1 MAVNVGTAVAYLE
14 LDTSKFT
21 SGFKSALKD
30 LDSFKS
36 KSSTFSQKLKG
47 LSSAI
52 GTVGSTLTKN
62 VTVPLAGA
70 GTALSAF
77 AVQAEKATKKVT
89 TYFGDTGEQ
98 AEKNGDI
105 IKDVFSSGIPESME
119 EAADAIILV
128 RQNIEDLNDAD
139 LATVSEQA
147 LVLEKTFGSD
157 MSESIRGA
165 SSLMVNFGLDSQ
177 EAMDYL
183 VAATENGLDKTH
195 ELGDNIAEY
204 GQLWSQAGFSASE
217 MFSILE
223 SGLDSG
229 AYNLDKVN
237 DFVKEFTIS
246 LSDGR
251 IEESINSFSE
261 GTQQLFN
268 EYKNGE
274 ATAKEVFFS
283 VINDLETTMSK
294 QEALT
299 VASNTWS
306 ALGEDNA
313 LQVISALNDVG
324 SAYDD
329 VNGKAQEMIDNQTS
343 GASGAIAELK
353 NNAEIL
359 ASEVGESLVPN
370 VERLNEI
377 VKDVTEW
384 FRGLND
390 EQKETAATV
399 GTVVAVIGP
408 LLLILSKV
416 ITAIVNIGKSIGTV
430 LKFVGSLTGLTKV
443 FAGIAEVI
451 ALVAGGAGTLGEA
464 IAAVF
469 PTLTSIGSTIA
480 SVFSTVGSVLASVG
494 SAIAS
499 FVAGLN
505 PIVIV
510 IAAVV
515 AAIVGLVAAIK
526 TNFLGI
532 GDLFDSLANTIVT
545 FFTETIP
552 EAFDSFVDYI
562 SQLPGQIGDFLS
574 GLWDSIT
581 ETFSGIVDSIVE
593 GLTGAVDSIVSFFTE
608 IIPEAFSTFV
618 NETIPNFIDSV
629 IVFFQELPY
638 NLGYATGQMLGHL
651 YLFATNAQAWVQ
663 DQLANIVNSI
673 ITFFQTLPERAY
685 AVFTTLLDSVISLLT
700 SLWNG
705 IVSIVT
711 SIYNSVSEWAA
722 NMAQKAIEMATN
734 FLNNVITFFSQ
745 LPGNIVNFVTTAYNN
760 VVSWASN
767 MIAKAREMAS
777 NFLSN
782 VVSFF
787 SQLPGR
793 IQSLLS
799 SAISN
804 VVSWASN
811 MVNRARQMASDFV
824 NNVITF
830 FSELPGR
837 IRSIIEQIPGIIT
850 SIGTQLYNAG
860 RNILNSLWNGLKS
873 IGNGIIGWIQDFA
886 NNIASFIGGIINGF
900 KSVVGA
906 SNEAKSAARSVD
918 GSHAGGLSYVPYN
931 GYIAELHEGE
941 RVLTKQENQDYNS
954 GRTSGGDTFIFNQP
968 LQTPYE
974 YARAVKRARKEILA

>member
-128 RQNIEDLNDAD
+128 RQNMEDLNDAD

-147 LVLEKTFGSD
+147 LVLEKTFDSD

-165 SSLMVNFGLDSQ
+165 TSLMVNFGLDSQ

-324 SAYDD
+324 TAYDD

-353 NNAEIL
+353 NNVEIL

-377 VKDVTEW
+377 VKDATEW

-416 ITAIVNIGKSIGTV
+416 ITAVVNIGKSIGTV
-430 LKFVGSLTGLTKV
+430 LKFIGSLTGLTKV

-469 PTLTSIGSTIA
+469 PTLASIGSTIA

-532 GDLFDSLANTIVT
+532 GDLFSSLVDTIVT

-552 EAFDSFVDYI
+552 EAFNSFITYI
-562 SQLPGQIGDFLS
+562 SQIPEQIAEF
-574 GLWDSIT
+574 
-581 ETFSGIVDSIVE
+581 FSGIGETLSGFIE
-593 GLTGAVDSIVSFFTE
+593 NIVSFFTE
-608 IIPEAFSTFV
+608 TIPQAFSSFI
-618 NETIPNFIDSV
+618 NETIPNLINS
-629 IVFFQELPY
+629 IISFFQQLPY
-638 NLGYATGQMLGHL
+638 NIGFVVGQMLGHL
-651 YLFATNAQAWVQ
+651 YLFASDAIAWVQ
-663 DQLANIVNSI
+663 SAIPNIVNLI
-673 ITFFQTLPERAY
+673 VTFFSELPGRILE
-685 AVFTTLLDSVISLLT
+685 FLTTVLNNVIQWGT
-700 SLWNG
+700 EM
-705 IVSIVT
+705 V
-711 SIYNSVSEWAA
+711 
-722 NMAQKAIEMATN
+722 QKAIEVGSN
-734 FLNNVITFFSQ
+734 FLSSIISFFLQ
-745 LPGNIVNFVTTAYNN
+745 LPGNILSFITNAYNF

-782 VVSFF
+782 VVSFL

-793 IQSLLS
+793 IQSFLT
-799 SAISN
+799 SAINN
-804 VVSWASN
+804 VVSWATN
-811 MVNRARQMASDFV
+811 MVSRARQMASDFV
-824 NNVITF
+824 NNIITF

-850 SIGTQLYNAG
+850 SIGSRLYEAG
-860 RNILNSLWNGLKS
+860 RNILNSLWDGIKS
-873 IGNGIIGWIQDFA
+873 IGDGIIGWVQDFA
-886 NNIASFIGGIINGF
+886 NNIVGFIGGIIDGF

>member
-128 RQNIEDLNDAD
+128 RQNMEDLNDAD
-139 LATVSEQA
+139 LAQVSEQA

-165 SSLMVNFGLDSQ
+165 TSLMVNFGLDSQ

-353 NNAEIL
+353 NNVEIL

-377 VKDVTEW
+377 VKDATEW

-408 LLLILSKV
+408 ILLILSKV

-469 PTLTSIGSTIA
+469 PTLASIGSTIA

-532 GDLFDSLANTIVT
+532 GDLFSSLVDTIVT

-552 EAFDSFVDYI
+552 EAFNSFITYI
-562 SQLPGQIGDFLS
+562 SQIPEQIAEF
-574 GLWDSIT
+574 
-581 ETFSGIVDSIVE
+581 FSGIGETLSGFIE
-593 GLTGAVDSIVSFFTE
+593 NIVSFFTE
-608 IIPEAFSTFV
+608 TIPQAFSSFI
-618 NETIPNFIDSV
+618 NETIPSLINSIIS
-629 IVFFQELPY
+629 FFQQLPY
-638 NLGYATGQMLGHL
+638 NIGFVVGQMLGHL
-651 YLFATNAQAWVQ
+651 YLFASDAIAWVQ
-663 DQLANIVNSI
+663 SAIPNIVNLI
-673 ITFFQTLPERAY
+673 VTFFSELPGRILE
-685 AVFTTLLDSVISLLT
+685 FLTTVLNNVIQWGT
-700 SLWNG
+700 EM
-705 IVSIVT
+705 V
-711 SIYNSVSEWAA
+711 
-722 NMAQKAIEMATN
+722 QKAIEVGSN
-734 FLNNVITFFSQ
+734 FLSSIISFFLQ
-745 LPGNIVNFVTTAYNN
+745 LPGNILSFITNAYNF

-782 VVSFF
+782 VVSFL

-793 IQSLLS
+793 IQSFLT
-799 SAISN
+799 SAINN
-804 VVSWASN
+804 VVSWATN
-811 MVNRARQMASDFV
+811 MVSRARQMASDFV
-824 NNVITF
+824 NNIITF

-850 SIGTQLYNAG
+850 SIGSQLYNAG
-860 RNILNSLWNGLKS
+860 RNILNSLWDGIKS
-873 IGNGIIGWIQDFA
+873 IGDGIIGWIQDFA
-886 NNIASFIGGIINGF
+886 NNIAGFIGGIIDGF
-900 KSVVGA
+900 RSVVGA

-954 GRTSGGDTFIFNQP
+954 GRISGGDTFIFNQP